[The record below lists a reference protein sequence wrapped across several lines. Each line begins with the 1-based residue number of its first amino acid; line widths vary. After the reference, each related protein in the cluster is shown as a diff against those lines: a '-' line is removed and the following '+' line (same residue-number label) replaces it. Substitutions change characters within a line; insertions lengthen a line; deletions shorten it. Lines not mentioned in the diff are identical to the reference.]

1 MTFQVL
7 NQVNDMKNNNE
18 RSSGNSVIKGRV
30 VWITLLIFLVLPF
43 FVSTALATEIMIYGL
58 FALAFNL
65 LLGHTGVLSF
75 GHAAYFGA
83 GVYAAGV
90 ALRYFGTSVWVSLL
104 FSMAAGGVLAV
115 IVGALAIKKRGVYF
129 AMISMAIAQMLY
141 FLALS
146 PMKKWSGGEDGF
158 KYIPKLSLKFP
169 VFLDLQSQ
177 YPLYYFTFF
186 VVALSFI
193 FLWRIM
199 NSPFGHLLQ
208 AIREN
213 EDRTIASGYNVI
225 MAKRISLVFSGIFSA
240 LAGGLLTIYLGYG
253 TLVALFWLTSGSILM
268 MTLLG
273 GMHTFIG
280 PVIGAAVF
288 LTLQNQLSYVTDRWE
303 LVVGT
308 LFVVLILLFPE
319 GIAGTIK
326 TKYEARKLRTE
337 GKT

>member
-1 MTFQVL
+1 MRS
-7 NQVNDMKNNNE
+7 NNK
-18 RSSGNSVIKGRV
+18 RASGNSGINGRV
-30 VWITLLIFLVLPF
+30 VWITLLIFLVLPY
-43 FVSTALATEIMIYGL
+43 VISTPLATEIMIYGL

-75 GHAAYFGA
+75 GHAAYFGVGA
-83 GVYAAGV
+83 YAAGV
-90 ALRYFGTSVWVSLL
+90 AIRFFGTSVWVSLL
-104 FSMAAGGVLAV
+104 FSMLSGAVLAV
-115 IVGALAIKKRGVYF
+115 IIGALAIKKRGVYF

-158 KYIPKLSLKFP
+158 KYIPKLSLEFP
-169 VFLDLQSQ
+169 VSLDLQSPF
-177 YPLYYFTFF
+177 PLYYFTFF

-199 NSPFGHLLQ
+199 NSPFGRLLQ

-213 EDRTIASGYNVI
+213 EDRTIASGYDVI
-225 MAKRISLVFSGIFSA
+225 MAKRVSLVFSGVFSA

-253 TLVALFWLTSGSILM
+253 TLLALFWLTSGTILM

-308 LFVVLILLFPE
+308 LFVILILVFPE

-326 TKYEARKLRTE
+326 TKYEAWKLRTE
-337 GKT
+337 GNS